1 MQSCQIYPI
10 HPSPC
15 GKQLWTDGYIKI
27 IIITYIIIILINI
40 IAILISIT
48 KFFLFFITTM
58 PSGGI

>member
-48 KFFLFFITTM
+48 
-58 PSGGI
+58 